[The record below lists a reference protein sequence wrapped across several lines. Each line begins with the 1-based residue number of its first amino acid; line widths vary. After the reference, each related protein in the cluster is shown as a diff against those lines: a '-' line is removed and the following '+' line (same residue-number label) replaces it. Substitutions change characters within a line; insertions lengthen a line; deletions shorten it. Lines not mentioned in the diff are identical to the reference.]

1 MKLFNSWEAVEE
13 EKAMNSRYSRQEL
26 FLKEEHPYANKHVLL
41 VGAGALGSALAEML
55 VRAGIG
61 QLTIIDR
68 DYVDWTNLQRQQ
80 LYNEQDARDS
90 LPKAEAAKKR
100 LQEINSDV
108 SISAITAD
116 AGPQELSALM
126 DEKCPDLL
134 LDGTDN
140 FETRFIINDLSQKY
154 QVPWIYGACVGSQG
168 VSCVIVPGETP
179 CLACLL
185 DVLPAEG
192 MTCDTAGIIAPA
204 VQMTT
209 AFQGAEALKI
219 LAGRW
224 EDIRRELV
232 AVDLW
237 KNTYSSISTVS
248 LKKAD
253 CPSCSDTAV
262 YPYLT
267 EENQTKTAVLCGR
280 NTVQVRPPNN
290 RAFNLPEIAAM
301 LKQWDASVK
310 MNGFLLSA
318 IVSGKR
324 IVLFQD
330 GRMLVHGS
338 KDPEEAKKLYQR
350 LLG

>member
-1 MKLFNSWEAVEE
+1 ME
-13 EKAMNSRYSRQEL
+13 SRYSRQEL
-26 FLKEEHPYANKHVLL
+26 FLKEAHPYTDKHVLI
-41 VGAGALGSALAEML
+41 VGAGALGSSLAEML

-61 QLTIIDR
+61 KLTLIDR

-80 LYNEQDARDS
+80 LYKEQDAKER
-90 LPKAEAAKKR
+90 LPKAEAAR
-100 LQEINSDV
+100 TRIQEINSGV
-108 SISAITAD
+108 EISAITAD
-116 AGPQELSALM
+116 GGPEELSTLM
-126 DEKCPDLL
+126 EDQRPDLL

-140 FETRFIINDLSQKY
+140 FETRFLINDLSQKY
-154 QVPWIYGACVGSQG
+154 NVPWIYGACVGSQG
-168 VSCVIVPGETP
+168 ISCVIIPGETP
-179 CLACLL
+179 CFTCLL

-224 EDIRRELV
+224 GDVRRELV
-232 AVDLW
+232 SFDVW
-237 KNTYSSISTVS
+237 KNTYSSIKIEA
-248 LKKAD
+248 LKKTN
-253 CPSCSDTAV
+253 CPSCGEEAR

-267 EENQTKTAVLCGR
+267 EDNRTKTAVLCGR

-290 RAFNLPEIAAM
+290 RTFNLTELASI
-301 LKQWDASVK
+301 LEKQGAKVTT
-310 MNGFLLSA
+310 NGFLLSA
-318 IVSGKR
+318 VILEKR

-338 KDPEEAKKLYQR
+338 KDPEGAKKLYQQ

>member
-1 MKLFNSWEAVEE
+1 MEG
-13 EKAMNSRYSRQEL
+13 RYSRQEL
-26 FLKEEHPYANKHVLL
+26 FLKETDSYRNKHVMIIG
-41 VGAGALGSALAEML
+41 VGALGSSLAEML

-61 QLTIIDR
+61 KLTLIDR

-80 LYNEQDARDS
+80 LYKEQDAKDS

-108 SISAITAD
+108 DISAVTAD
-116 AGPQELSALM
+116 AGPEELSALM
-126 DEKCPDLL
+126 TEHCPDLL

-140 FETRFIINDLSQKY
+140 FETRFLINDLSQKY
-154 QVPWIYGACVGSQG
+154 NVPWIYGACVGSQG
-168 VSCVIVPGETP
+168 ISCVILPGETP

-185 DVLPAEG
+185 DVLPAAG

-224 EDIRRELV
+224 KDIRKELV
-232 AVDLW
+232 SFDLW
-237 KNTYSSISTVS
+237 KNTHSSINIAT
-248 LKKAD
+248 LKKTA
-253 CPSCSDTAV
+253 CPSCGKKATH
-262 YPYLT
+262 PYLT
-267 EENQTKTAVLCGR
+267 RDQRTKTAILCGR
-280 NTVQVRPPNN
+280 NTVQVRPPVN
-290 RAFNLPEIAAM
+290 RTFNLAELA
-301 LKQWDASVK
+301 LSFERQGKKVK
-310 MNGFLLSA
+310 TNGFLLSVEIA
-318 IVSGKR
+318 GKR

-330 GRMLVHGS
+330 GRMLVHES
-338 KDPEEAKKLYQR
+338 KDPDAAKKLYQQ

>member
-1 MKLFNSWEAVEE
+1 M
-13 EKAMNSRYSRQEL
+13 MDSRYSRQEL
-26 FLKEEHPYANKHVLL
+26 FLKEAHPYSDKHVLI
-41 VGAGALGSALAEML
+41 VGVGALGSSLAEML

-61 QLTIIDR
+61 KLTLIDR

-80 LYNEQDARDS
+80 LYKEQDAKER
-90 LPKAEAAKKR
+90 LPKAEAARKR
-100 LQEINSDV
+100 LREINSDV
-108 SISAITAD
+108 HISAITAD
-116 AGPQELSALM
+116 GGPEELSALM
-126 DEKCPDLL
+126 NNQQPDLL

-140 FETRFIINDLSQKY
+140 FETRFLMNDLSQKY
-154 QVPWIYGACVGSQG
+154 KVPWVYGACVGSQG
-168 VSCVIVPGETP
+168 ISCVILPGETP
-179 CLACLL
+179 CFTCLL

-224 EDIRRELV
+224 EEVRRELV
-232 AVDLW
+232 SFDIW
-237 KNTYSSISTVS
+237 KNTYSSIKIAA
-248 LKKAD
+248 LKKTN
-253 CPSCSDTAV
+253 CPSCGEEAN

-267 EENQTKTAVLCGR
+267 EDNRTKTAVLCGR
-280 NTVQVRPPNN
+280 NTVQVRPPKN
-290 RAFNLPEIAAM
+290 RTFDLTELALILE
-301 LKQWDASVK
+301 KQGAKVK
-310 MNGFLLSA
+310 TNGFLLSA
-318 IVSGKR
+318 VILEKR

-338 KDPEEAKKLYQR
+338 KDPEGAKKLYQQ